1 LLPRIW
7 TPRLNAVLD
16 TIRVLSLHTLDN
28 VVDALDGGDG
38 VDETGVDIIDA
49 LDIFLVGA
57 GTHESKDFTEKEI
70 RTWDGARSGSPAAGI
85 LAARGSYIHIPYSIV
100 KSYKLYSV
108 QSYNFIILLQFQYY
122 SNGKRY
128 GWIFT

>member
-1 LLPRIW
+1 LLLRIW
-7 TPRLNAVLD
+7 TSRLNAVLD
-16 TIRVLSLHTLDN
+16 TIRVISLHTLDN

-70 RTWDGARSGSPAAGI
+70 RTRDGARSGSPAAGI
-85 LAARGSYIHIPYSIV
+85 LAARGTV
-100 KSYKLYSV
+100 
-108 QSYNFIILLQFQYY
+108 
-122 SNGKRY
+122 
-128 GWIFT
+128 

>member
-1 LLPRIW
+1 MTQFNNFSFMKQSLHFVAA
-7 TPRLNAVLD
+7 TDLD
-16 TIRVLSLHTLDN
+16 SSSKCCTGYNRALSLHTLDN

-70 RTWDGARSGSPAAGI
+70 RTWEGARSGSPAAGI
-85 LAARGSYIHIPYSIV
+85 LAARGSVYLPCSMV
-100 KSYKLYSV
+100 
-108 QSYNFIILLQFQYY
+108 
-122 SNGKRY
+122 
-128 GWIFT
+128 